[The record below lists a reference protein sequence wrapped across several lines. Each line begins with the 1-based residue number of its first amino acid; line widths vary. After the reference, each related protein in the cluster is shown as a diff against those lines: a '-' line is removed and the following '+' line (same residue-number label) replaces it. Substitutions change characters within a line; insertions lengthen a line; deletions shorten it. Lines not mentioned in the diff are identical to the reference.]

1 MDLPHPILIAEDEP
15 VSRRIL
21 VKLLTKAGYE
31 VTAVENGRE
40 ALAAFEDNFY
50 PLVLT
55 DWIMPEVDGLE
66 LCRTIREQ
74 SDKGYVYIILLTNMD
89 SREDII
95 TGLEAGADDYL
106 TKPVYFVELVAR
118 IKNGIRILE
127 LERNLKKATQEIL
140 TLTVTD
146 PLTSTYN
153 RRYLNE
159 HLPDEIEQALKNDKP
174 LSVILCDIDH
184 FKKVNDTFGHLTGD
198 MDLRSLA
205 LIIRDTV
212 NDQQDWVVRY
222 GGEEVLIVLPGTP
235 LEGARGLAGMV
246 REFVAQAT
254 IKAGGN
260 DVSITSSFGLAA
272 IEVLEDP
279 QKTSLDKLLH
289 IADENLYRAKDEGR
303 NRVVG

>member
-198 MDLRSLA
+198 MVLRSFA
-205 LIIRDTV
+205 RIIRDTV